1 MDNLEN
7 QAIILGA
14 KLADIAIRNTTDTIM
29 NKISASKARKNDK
42 ETIIVLEEII
52 NKLLEDKNELIQVSR
67 AYEEEFIMRKISE
80 DDLEYIT
87 QNLFPV
93 LNDLFFT
100 LMSFNTVADENTLKM
115 EEVKSLLEILKPILS
130 TETLKILQLLGFD
143 FKAAVGEPLTELVRS
158 AILSKVNSNDVN
170 ITKIITPE
178 MVDLLKNKNAYD
190 NFIRFMKEA

>member
-29 NKISASKARKNDK
+29 NKISASKAGKNDK

>member
-29 NKISASKARKNDK
+29 NKISASKAGKNDK

-178 MVDLLKNKNAYD
+178 LVDLLKNKNAYN

>member
-29 NKISASKARKNDK
+29 NKISASKAGGKNDK

-93 LNDLFFT
+93 LNDLFF
-100 LMSFNTVADENTLKM
+100 
-115 EEVKSLLEILKPILS
+115 LL
-130 TETLKILQLLGFD
+130 
-143 FKAAVGEPLTELVRS
+143 
-158 AILSKVNSNDVN
+158 
-170 ITKIITPE
+170 
-178 MVDLLKNKNAYD
+178 
-190 NFIRFMKEA
+190 

>member
-29 NKISASKARKNDK
+29 NKISASKAGKNDK

-80 DDLEYIT
+80 DDL
-87 QNLFPV
+87 
-93 LNDLFFT
+93 
-100 LMSFNTVADENTLKM
+100 
-115 EEVKSLLEILKPILS
+115 
-130 TETLKILQLLGFD
+130 
-143 FKAAVGEPLTELVRS
+143 
-158 AILSKVNSNDVN
+158 
-170 ITKIITPE
+170 
-178 MVDLLKNKNAYD
+178 
-190 NFIRFMKEA
+190 

>member
-29 NKISASKARKNDK
+29 NKISASKAGKNDK

-190 NFIRFMKEA
+190 NFIRFMKEV